1 MGLLGFV
8 LKRIVGLISGE
19 ELDDGFDD
27 IDDIDD
33 IDDDVDGIDDAD
45 DGFDE
50 IDSDIEELEE
60 TDDSVDVIDDYLISE
75 EVSEAIDAN
84 ELLEP
89 SEWVKELMETQDTKK
104 ISFTGL
110 LDRGLERS
118 DAYQS
123 WTDGVSPFEIAPKDI
138 SEVASHIAEEFSQ
151 TIPEIKHDWFSGG
164 FATVTAGNGTI
175 YYDGVAIIKD
185 SMGGYGASN
194 IIGSVAH
201 EMGHNIVDRVFSD
214 SGVSRL
220 EHEIGADYLEGVVYG
235 MTGVDPT
242 EKFAWLKLNSGDTI
256 NYLPANG
263 RVNVINEGVQWGR
276 SLRLAK
282 MHAPDTCIDVGSN
295 EVLSDKL
302 KSIMDKYNRK

>member
-19 ELDDGFDD
+19 DFDDDIDDVDDDINDIDDIDDD

-33 IDDDVDGIDDAD
+33 ET
-45 DGFDE
+45 DE
-50 IDSDIEELEE
+50 DIEEFEE
-60 TDDSVDVIDDYLISE
+60 TDDLEEIIDAPLISE
-75 EVSEAIDAN
+75 EDTDTVDME
-84 ELLEP
+84 ELVEP
-89 SEWVKELMETQDTKK
+89 SEWVKELMASQDQKR

-110 LDRGLERS
+110 LDRGLEKS
-118 DAYQS
+118 NAYQS
-123 WTDGVSPFEIAPKDI
+123 WTDGVNPFEITPDNI
-138 SEVASHIAEEFSQ
+138 SEVATHIAEEFTQ
-151 TIPEIKHDWFSGG
+151 AIPEIKHDWFSGG

-194 IIGSVAH
+194 IVGSVAH

-235 MTGVDPT
+235 MTGIAPT
-242 EKFAWLKLNSGDTI
+242 EKFVWLKLNSGDTV
-256 NYLPANG
+256 NYLPADG
-263 RVNVINEGVQWGR
+263 RVKVISEGVRWGR
-276 SLRLAK
+276 ELRLAK
-282 MHAPDTCIDVGSN
+282 MNAPDMSIDVGNN
-295 EVLSDKL
+295 EILWDKL
-302 KSIMDKYNRK
+302 KSIMDKYNRD